1 MHLTEA
7 RLGQQLCG
15 QRGAAVHLGVP
26 GRVGPDGLDTDQ
38 VLQVGTHRRQDVP
51 HTFDKISHAIER
63 SAPAVCPAYRHRMP
77 SMGHLLAFGLISL
90 LVIVIPGP
98 SVLFTVGRALTVG
111 RRQALLTVAGNA
123 MGAYVQILAVA
134 LGAGALILASS
145 LAFSVIKFV
154 GAAYLIYLG
163 VQAIRHRHG
172 LGEVLTGGA
181 SAKRPSRVLAD
192 GFVVGMT
199 NPKTIV
205 FFVAALPQVVDPAAG
220 RVTAQMLVLGV
231 VFLSIAVISDSIWAL
246 AAGLAR
252 DWFAQSPR
260 RFAAIGGAGGLA
272 MVGLGVSLAVTGR
285 KD

>member
-1 MHLTEA
+1 
-7 RLGQQLCG
+7 
-15 QRGAAVHLGVP
+15 
-26 GRVGPDGLDTDQ
+26 
-38 VLQVGTHRRQDVP
+38 
-51 HTFDKISHAIER
+51 
-63 SAPAVCPAYRHRMP
+63 MP
-77 SMGHLLAFGLISL
+77 SMGHLLAFGLISF
-90 LVIVIPGP
+90 LVIVVPGP

-134 LGAGALILASS
+134 LGAGALIYASA
-145 LAFSVIKFV
+145 LAFGMIKSIGV
-154 GAAYLIYLG
+154 AYLIYLG
-163 VQAIRHRHG
+163 VQAIRHRHA
-172 LGEVLTGGA
+172 LGEALTGGK
-181 SAKRPSRVLAD
+181 SSIRPLRVLAD

-220 RVTAQMLVLGV
+220 HVSTQMLILGV
-231 VFLSIAVISDSIWAL
+231 VFLAIAVTSDSIWAL

-260 RFAAIGGAGGLA
+260 RIAAIGGAGGLA

>member
-1 MHLTEA
+1 
-7 RLGQQLCG
+7 
-15 QRGAAVHLGVP
+15 
-26 GRVGPDGLDTDQ
+26 
-38 VLQVGTHRRQDVP
+38 
-51 HTFDKISHAIER
+51 
-63 SAPAVCPAYRHRMP
+63 MP
-77 SMGHLLAFGLISL
+77 SLAHLLAFGLISF
-90 LVIVIPGP
+90 LVIVVPGP

-123 MGAYVQILAVA
+123 VGAYVQILAVA
-134 LGAGALILASS
+134 LGAGALIYASS
-145 LAFSVIKFV
+145 LAFSIIKFAGV
-154 GAAYLIYLG
+154 AYLIYLG
-163 VQAIRHRHG
+163 VKAFRHRHA
-172 LGEVLTGGA
+172 LGEALAGGA
-181 SAKRPSRVLAD
+181 AALRPSRALAD

-220 RVTAQMLVLGV
+220 NPATQMLVLGA
-231 VFLSIAVISDSIWAL
+231 VFLAIAVISDSVWAL

-260 RFAAIGGAGGLA
+260 RIAAVGGAGGLA

>member
-1 MHLTEA
+1 
-7 RLGQQLCG
+7 
-15 QRGAAVHLGVP
+15 
-26 GRVGPDGLDTDQ
+26 
-38 VLQVGTHRRQDVP
+38 
-51 HTFDKISHAIER
+51 
-63 SAPAVCPAYRHRMP
+63 MP
-77 SMGHLLAFGLISL
+77 SMGHLLAFGLISF
-90 LVIVIPGP
+90 LVIVVPGP

-134 LGAGALILASS
+134 LGAGALIYASA
-145 LAFSVIKFV
+145 LAFGIIKSIGV
-154 GAAYLIYLG
+154 AYLIYLG
-163 VQAIRHRHG
+163 VQAIRHRHA
-172 LGEVLTGGA
+172 LGEALTGGA
-181 SAKRPSRVLAD
+181 SSIQPLRVLAD

-220 RVTAQMLVLGV
+220 HVSTQMLILGV
-231 VFLSIAVISDSIWAL
+231 VFLAIAVTSDSIWAL

-260 RFAAIGGAGGLA
+260 RIAAIGGAGGLA

>member
-1 MHLTEA
+1 
-7 RLGQQLCG
+7 
-15 QRGAAVHLGVP
+15 
-26 GRVGPDGLDTDQ
+26 
-38 VLQVGTHRRQDVP
+38 
-51 HTFDKISHAIER
+51 
-63 SAPAVCPAYRHRMP
+63 MP
-77 SMGHLLAFGLISL
+77 SIGHLLAFGLISF
-90 LVIVIPGP
+90 LVIVVPGP

-134 LGAGALILASS
+134 LGAGALIYASS
-145 LAFSVIKFV
+145 LAFSIIKFV
-154 GAAYLIYLG
+154 GVAYLIYLG
-163 VQAIRHRHG
+163 VQAFRHRHA
-172 LGEVLTGGA
+172 LGEVLAGGVA
-181 SAKRPSRVLAD
+181 TLGPSRVLAD

-205 FFVAALPQVVDPAAG
+205 FFVAALPQVVDRAAG
-220 RVTAQMLVLGV
+220 HVASQMLVLGV
-231 VFLSIAVISDSIWAL
+231 VFLAIAVISDSVWAL

-260 RFAAIGGAGGLA
+260 RIAAIGGAGGLA

>member
-1 MHLTEA
+1 
-7 RLGQQLCG
+7 
-15 QRGAAVHLGVP
+15 
-26 GRVGPDGLDTDQ
+26 
-38 VLQVGTHRRQDVP
+38 
-51 HTFDKISHAIER
+51 
-63 SAPAVCPAYRHRMP
+63 MP
-77 SMGHLLAFGLISL
+77 SMGHLLAFGLISF
-90 LVIVIPGP
+90 LVIVVPGP

-134 LGAGALILASS
+134 LGAGALIYASA
-145 LAFSVIKFV
+145 LAFGIIKSIGV
-154 GAAYLIYLG
+154 AYLIYLG
-163 VQAIRHRHG
+163 VQAIRHRHA
-172 LGEVLTGGA
+172 LGEALTGGT
-181 SAKRPSRVLAD
+181 SSIRPLRVLAD

-220 RVTAQMLVLGV
+220 HVSTQMLILGV
-231 VFLSIAVISDSIWAL
+231 VFLAIAVTSDSIWAL

-260 RFAAIGGAGGLA
+260 RIAAIGGAGGLA

>member
-1 MHLTEA
+1 
-7 RLGQQLCG
+7 
-15 QRGAAVHLGVP
+15 
-26 GRVGPDGLDTDQ
+26 
-38 VLQVGTHRRQDVP
+38 
-51 HTFDKISHAIER
+51 
-63 SAPAVCPAYRHRMP
+63 MP

-205 FFVAALPQVVDPAAG
+205 FFVAALPQVVDTAAG
-220 RVTAQMLVLGV
+220 NVAAQMLVLGV
-231 VFLSIAVISDSIWAL
+231 VFLAIAVVSDSVWAL

>member
-1 MHLTEA
+1 
-7 RLGQQLCG
+7 
-15 QRGAAVHLGVP
+15 
-26 GRVGPDGLDTDQ
+26 
-38 VLQVGTHRRQDVP
+38 
-51 HTFDKISHAIER
+51 
-63 SAPAVCPAYRHRMP
+63 
-77 SMGHLLAFGLISL
+77 MGHLLAFGLISL

-205 FFVAALPQVVDPAAG
+205 FFVAALPQVVDTAAG
-220 RVTAQMLVLGV
+220 NVAAQMLMLGV
-231 VFLSIAVISDSIWAL
+231 VFLAIAVVSDSVWAL

-252 DWFAQSPR
+252 DWFARSPR

-272 MVGLGVSLAVTGR
+272 MVGLGVSLAVAGR

>member
-1 MHLTEA
+1 
-7 RLGQQLCG
+7 
-15 QRGAAVHLGVP
+15 
-26 GRVGPDGLDTDQ
+26 
-38 VLQVGTHRRQDVP
+38 
-51 HTFDKISHAIER
+51 
-63 SAPAVCPAYRHRMP
+63 MP
-77 SMGHLLAFGLISL
+77 SMGHLLAFGLISF
-90 LVIVIPGP
+90 LVIVVPGP

-145 LAFSVIKFV
+145 LAFSAIKFI

-163 VQAIRHRHG
+163 AQAIRHRHG
-172 LGEVLTGGA
+172 LGEVLTGST

-192 GFVVGMT
+192 GFVVGLT

-205 FFVAALPQVVDPAAG
+205 FFVAALPQVVDPTAG
-220 RVTAQMLVLGV
+220 NVSAQMLVLGV
-231 VFLSIAVISDSIWAL
+231 VFLAIAVVSDSIWAL
-246 AAGLAR
+246 TAGLAR

-260 RFAAIGGAGGLA
+260 RIAAIGGAGGLA
-272 MVGLGVSLAVTGR
+272 MVGLGVSLAVAGR

>member
-1 MHLTEA
+1 
-7 RLGQQLCG
+7 
-15 QRGAAVHLGVP
+15 
-26 GRVGPDGLDTDQ
+26 
-38 VLQVGTHRRQDVP
+38 
-51 HTFDKISHAIER
+51 
-63 SAPAVCPAYRHRMP
+63 MP

-163 VQAIRHRHG
+163 VQAIRHRDG

-205 FFVAALPQVVDPAAG
+205 FFVAALPQVVDTAAG
-220 RVTAQMLVLGV
+220 NVAAQMLVLGV
-231 VFLSIAVISDSIWAL
+231 VFLAIAVVSDSVWAL

-252 DWFAQSPR
+252 DWFARSPR

>member
-1 MHLTEA
+1 
-7 RLGQQLCG
+7 
-15 QRGAAVHLGVP
+15 
-26 GRVGPDGLDTDQ
+26 
-38 VLQVGTHRRQDVP
+38 
-51 HTFDKISHAIER
+51 
-63 SAPAVCPAYRHRMP
+63 MP
-77 SMGHLLAFGLISL
+77 SMGHLLAFGLISF
-90 LVIVIPGP
+90 LVIVVPGP

-145 LAFSVIKFV
+145 LAFSAIKFI

-172 LGEVLTGGA
+172 LGEVLTGSR

-192 GFVVGMT
+192 GFVVGLT

-205 FFVAALPQVVDPAAG
+205 FFVAALPQVVDPTAG
-220 RVTAQMLVLGV
+220 NVSAQMLVLGV
-231 VFLSIAVISDSIWAL
+231 VFLAIAVVSDSIWAL
-246 AAGLAR
+246 TAGLAR

-260 RFAAIGGAGGLA
+260 RIAAIGGAGGLA

>member
-1 MHLTEA
+1 
-7 RLGQQLCG
+7 
-15 QRGAAVHLGVP
+15 
-26 GRVGPDGLDTDQ
+26 
-38 VLQVGTHRRQDVP
+38 
-51 HTFDKISHAIER
+51 
-63 SAPAVCPAYRHRMP
+63 MP
-77 SMGHLLAFGLISL
+77 SLGHLLAFGLISL
-90 LVIVIPGP
+90 LVIVVPGP

-163 VQAIRHRHG
+163 VQAFRHRHG
-172 LGEVLTGGA
+172 LGEVLTGGT
-181 SAKRPSRVLAD
+181 SAKRPGRVLAD

-205 FFVAALPQVVDPAAG
+205 FFVAALPQVVDAAAG
-220 RVTAQMLVLGV
+220 NVPAQMLVLGV
-231 VFLSIAVISDSIWAL
+231 VFLAIAVVSDSVWAL

-272 MVGLGVSLAVTGR
+272 MVGLGISLAVTGR